1 MGHVTYIR
9 RLLRMNK
16 NRSFRKTNL
25 IFDSSRSN
33 QMPWYGYTT
42 NSISL
47 YKQIIR
53 IRISAYKVSCFG
65 SISPIFSDVF
75 YKINY
80 KILIAICVWTWGAK
94 LTQTTEYR
102 LRRRKLSLVGVLE
115 QADAEIRI
123 EKVLL
128 YKKVRTA
135 HVFQAWIS
143 EKIMLCL
150 LVLSI
155 FPFYY
160 KCSQLPY

>member
-1 MGHVTYIR
+1 MIHCRLYMGHVTYIK

-16 NRSFRKTNL
+16 NRKTNL

-42 NSISL
+42 NSIGL
-47 YKQIIR
+47 YKQISR

-123 EKVLL
+123 EKVLR
-128 YKKVRTA
+128 YIKK
-135 HVFQAWIS
+135 
-143 EKIMLCL
+143 
-150 LVLSI
+150 
-155 FPFYY
+155 
-160 KCSQLPY
+160 